1 MDSLKAEVAEV
12 FRTVIT
18 GDSDQIDQA
27 INNYRDPYGSNRH
40 YRLYQKKD
48 GDGRNLLHYVCM
60 YNTDEVATWM
70 LSLRDDY
77 RNSRAPIPKISDNF
91 GATAVM
97 YAASTGKVTFLK
109 EWIKQ
114 KFNIKVEDNK
124 GRNILNYFCG
134 TGQIIPEVENTA
146 GRIEVGEA
154 QVTLAHVLMENG
166 FDSYG
171 ADPDGMIPIKSYIE
185 RNFEKCLFLNQSDT
199 EEAQKTWKKVY
210 EVISVL
216 ITKELYSPSL
226 LETGPFKIY
235 GGLLHTAVALSF
247 MYHVTVGLKERADIL
262 EKNIKVG
269 KLDVNET
276 DGDGMT
282 ALHHLCY
289 YKYDSEPYGLRET
302 LVAKLLGLGADRS
315 IRDIWMKT
323 PLICAIEK
331 GYVTNDEND
340 PKTAKQQRMGTLLQI
355 KEEHVTLQSE
365 LNKKVSKQNLHEM
378 YKELEQNL
386 EEMKEEMTELKS
398 EVKKLQDKQ
407 DKIVNKLEEQ
417 NQEISDL
424 RLKTEKKEI
433 KRELEM
439 NDTPTSSLFLSN
451 VSLTD
456 VCRHLETDVE
466 VTCLPGATLED
477 LQAAISKDK
486 QKYKNIYLVTEYR
499 GAGSDEDT
507 DRRELYEELLKAAK
521 NKCTEVKFSS
531 VLPVVEDE
539 DVNDKIKEINTI
551 LEGFCQEVGCVFI
564 DNDRTFKYGDGN
576 INEACFDEEGEHLS
590 EFGIKRLLKN
600 LRLLALKKKT
610 RTTNI

>member
-1 MDSLKAEVAEV
+1 M
-12 FRTVIT
+12 
-18 GDSDQIDQA
+18 
-27 INNYRDPYGSNRH
+27 
-40 YRLYQKKD
+40 
-48 GDGRNLLHYVCM
+48 
-60 YNTDEVATWM
+60 
-70 LSLRDDY
+70 
-77 RNSRAPIPKISDNF
+77 
-91 GATAVM
+91 
-97 YAASTGKVTFLK
+97 
-109 EWIKQ
+109 
-114 KFNIKVEDNK
+114 
-124 GRNILNYFCG
+124 
-134 TGQIIPEVENTA
+134 
-146 GRIEVGEA
+146 
-154 QVTLAHVLMENG
+154 
-166 FDSYG
+166 
-171 ADPDGMIPIKSYIE
+171 
-185 RNFEKCLFLNQSDT
+185 NQSDT
-199 EEAQKTWKKVY
+199 EKARKTWKKVY

-407 DKIVNKLEEQ
+407 DKIVNKL
-417 NQEISDL
+417 
-424 RLKTEKKEI
+424 RGTES
-433 KRELEM
+433 R
-439 NDTPTSSLFLSN
+439 N
-451 VSLTD
+451 
-456 VCRHLETDVE
+456 
-466 VTCLPGATLED
+466 
-477 LQAAISKDK
+477 
-486 QKYKNIYLVTEYR
+486 
-499 GAGSDEDT
+499 
-507 DRRELYEELLKAAK
+507 
-521 NKCTEVKFSS
+521 
-531 VLPVVEDE
+531 
-539 DVNDKIKEINTI
+539 
-551 LEGFCQEVGCVFI
+551 
-564 DNDRTFKYGDGN
+564 
-576 INEACFDEEGEHLS
+576 
-590 EFGIKRLLKN
+590 
-600 LRLLALKKKT
+600 
-610 RTTNI
+610 